1 MFNLLRQLLIE
12 GFLSKGVPYIA
23 SHPELGVPIGIFNTK
38 DEPNYQAR
46 VKSIKK
52 YGVKGNPLSN
62 KLAKLLGIQ
71 TPIPSYQDNPEGPKA
86 LSDKQMKQLNE
97 YNKVTSNILGNQ
109 TEIDRLLGSSFKRYE
124 RLLKPASTANE
135 LLNIALNGLDAEHK
149 IRQQLIGTMGVMGS
163 LQKAYQQEIQQA
175 VTGVIKY
182 GGTME
187 DVMGTIRDLSSEMG
201 RNLLMD
207 NESIERMVVFGK
219 SVDIASGDV
228 AKLAAGFERM
238 GLGIQDGIDM
248 GNEMAQVARKM
259 GLNVSQ
265 FMSSVAGN
273 MKMVNAY
280 NFKDGVAGFTRMA
293 AQAQRLQFDMNK
305 VLSTV
310 EKVWDPEG
318 AIQMAADL
326 QVMGGAVGALSDPFQ
341 TMYMATSNMEG
352 LQDSILQTAASMIHL
367 DEATGELT
375 ISPTEMRR
383 MREFA
388 NATGQDYQELVNSA
402 RLLKKEQAV
411 MQQMGSLFGGE
422 EDQEMLQQ
430 FVAAQAQFKDG
441 EYVVEIEGKDIAVD
455 ELGEKQLQL
464 LRSQQKDSAKD
475 EKDIALDQLH
485 ALDAIKL
492 SLDEGLKVM
501 EFDAADT
508 FAPLIKDVG
517 DAGAEIVRG
526 IGSDVYEEIKVIGK
540 AAISDMLGEGD
551 GTNLTIAIT
560 ELSKK
565 ITDIYE
571 VQQGVWY

>member
-149 IRQQLIGTMGVMGS
+149 IRQQLIGTMGIMGS

-441 EYVVEIEGKDIAVD
+441 EYVVEIGGEDIAVD

-526 IGSDVYEEIKVIGK
+526 IGSDV
-540 AAISDMLGEGD
+540 
-551 GTNLTIAIT
+551 
-560 ELSKK
+560 
-565 ITDIYE
+565 
-571 VQQGVWY
+571 